1 MNITFSSIR
10 TFYTSSRYLKKVPER
25 LKGRSKSSQ
34 EWLIRQMNDEYV
46 SKAKIE
52 NYRARSAFKLIE
64 IDSKFN
70 ILKPG
75 DVVVE
80 CGAAPGAWTQ
90 VCVKRINA
98 AGTVPG
104 KLQGKHIAVDLQPM
118 YPIEGAHILAPLDFT
133 KLSSQTKV
141 TELLDGCLAD
151 VVLSDMAPA
160 ATGVRELD
168 QDQILTLG
176 YSVMTYAQQISK
188 DGAKLLI
195 KLWAGGRVKQLENEL
210 LLHYSRVKVVKPP
223 SSRQDSAELFLLA
236 SNFRRNT

>member
-1 MNITFSSIR
+1 M
-10 TFYTSSRYLKKVPER
+10 
-25 LKGRSKSSQ
+25 
-34 EWLIRQMNDEYV
+34 
-46 SKAKIE
+46 
-52 NYRARSAFKLIE
+52 
-64 IDSKFN
+64 
-70 ILKPG
+70 
-75 DVVVE
+75 
-80 CGAAPGAWTQ
+80 
-90 VCVKRINA
+90 
-98 AGTVPG
+98 
-104 KLQGKHIAVDLQPM
+104 
-118 YPIEGAHILAPLDFT
+118 APLDFT

>member
-1 MNITFSSIR
+1 MNITYPFIR

-46 SKAKIE
+46 FKAKIE

-90 VCVKRINA
+90 VSVKRINS

-118 YPIEGAHILAPLDFT
+118 YPVEGAHILAPLDFT

-141 TELLDGCLAD
+141 TEMLDGCLAD

-168 QDQILTLG
+168 QDQILSLG

-195 KLWAGGRVKQLENEL
+195 KLWAGGRIKQLENEL
-210 LLHYSRVKVVKPP
+210 LLHYSRVKIVKPP

-236 SNFRRNT
+236 SNFKRNT

>member
-1 MNITFSSIR
+1 MNITLSFIR
-10 TFYTSSRYLKKVPER
+10 TIFTSSRYLKKVPDR

-34 EWLIRQMNDEYV
+34 EWLFRQMNDEYV
-46 SKAKIE
+46 LKAKVE

-90 VCVKRINA
+90 VCVKKINA
-98 AGTVPG
+98 TGTVPG

-118 YPIEGAHILAPLDFT
+118 FPIEGAQILAPLDFT
-133 KLSSQTKV
+133 KSSSQTKV
-141 TELLDGCLAD
+141 TEMLDGCLAD

-195 KLWAGGRVKQLENEL
+195 KLWAGGRIKQLENDL

>member
-1 MNITFSSIR
+1 M
-10 TFYTSSRYLKKVPER
+10 
-25 LKGRSKSSQ
+25 
-34 EWLIRQMNDEYV
+34 
-46 SKAKIE
+46 
-52 NYRARSAFKLIE
+52 
-64 IDSKFN
+64 
-70 ILKPG
+70 
-75 DVVVE
+75 
-80 CGAAPGAWTQ
+80 
-90 VCVKRINA
+90 
-98 AGTVPG
+98 PG